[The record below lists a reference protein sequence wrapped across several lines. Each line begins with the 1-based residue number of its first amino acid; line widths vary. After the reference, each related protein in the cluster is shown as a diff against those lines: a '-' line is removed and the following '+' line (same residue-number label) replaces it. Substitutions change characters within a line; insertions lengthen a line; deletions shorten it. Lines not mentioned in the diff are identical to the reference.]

1 MFFFGHF
8 TFFRKN
14 TRSRFQHL
22 EKTPLFSEDSSDSGS
37 GFDGKDRVTCIS
49 ENGQDDLVF
58 V

>member
-22 EKTPLFSEDSSDSGS
+22 EKTPLSSEDSSDPGS
-37 GFDGKDRVTCIS
+37 GFDGKESVSRIS